1 MEERPKQL
9 EALTAGW
16 ERVHS
21 NVPKTLAANSG
32 ATLLPGGKALKLK
45 MMDRVCEVDL
55 SSRKIKYA
63 GESRTEVSTYLQVL
77 ILHYLAGAGNA
88 QMSNR
93 LATFREFEG
102 GAIYYPAFKARAIDM
117 IVKVFG
123 TSPDV
128 LKHIGHVLRAEPV
141 STGDVGFRIHFF
153 PKLPIVI
160 VLWLGDDE
168 VSPSANILFDANAGK
183 MLPTEDLSVVGGAAI
198 RWLVDIS
205 RK

>member
-1 MEERPKQL
+1 MEEKSKQL

-16 ERVHS
+16 DKVRS
-21 NVPKTLAANSG
+21 AIPRTLAANSG
-32 ATLLPGGKALKLK
+32 ATLLPNGKTLKLK
-45 MMDRVCEVDL
+45 MMERECEIDL
-55 SSRKIKYA
+55 SAKSIKYT
-63 GESRTEVSTYLQVL
+63 GDGRTEVSSYLQIL

-88 QMSNR
+88 QVSNR

-117 IVKVFG
+117 IVKAFG
-123 TSPDV
+123 ASPDV

-153 PKLPIVI
+153 PKLPIVV